1 MANENSVIGSN
12 TVRQF
17 YRGTIAGNSPNDPTM
32 MRDEP
37 AYNVINDWLHPQI
50 KERRQ
55 MQEQLEMDYYSPQAK
70 MEGLI
75 AAGVNPLTA
84 AAGVAGAGSS
94 AAPQPSTTTNPIGDI
109 AGAAG
114 AIAGGYQALAGGKAT
129 LDKLAPEISEIE
141 SSAKANLAKAGL
153 DDANSQAVLT
163 DNKYR
168 EDNWKAELAI
178 KRQTYKNMQ
187 QELTNMKATHREI
200 LAHCDEMISQI
211 ELNGSQKDYYDSMNL
226 KINEDLR
233 WQKQLNDWRIAN
245 RLFITESGVDGY
257 IFNMLYNE
265 APFGDVEAFFN
276 AFYDYCEKRSYAS
289 NKGLYSADEDTAYN
303 RAHNQSK
310 GVYDSDPFQKQ
321 VRDAYDSLDRA
332 YEQYEQVIDLRSQL
346 DDKYKAGEISED
358 KYKELSKG
366 LEQLRKNS
374 QDTIDELE
382 KALNKASYSFGHSS
396 FKQDLLRSLMSV
408 GIIFTPKGPGPSA
421 IKGFGR

>member
-1 MANENSVIGSN
+1 MANENGVIGSN

-37 AYNVINDWLHPQI
+37 SYNVINDWLHPQI

-141 SSAKANLAKAGL
+141 SSAKANLSKAGL
-153 DDANSQAVLT
+153 DDANTQAVLT

-178 KRQTYKNMQ
+178 KRQTYQNMQ

-226 KINEDLR
+226 KIQEDLR

-276 AFYDYCEKRSYAS
+276 AFYDYCEKRAYAEQKGTSRAERSY
-289 NKGLYSADEDTAYN
+289 GT
-303 RAHNQSK
+303 SK
-310 GVYDSDPFQKQ
+310 SPWELG
-321 VRDAYDSLDRA
+321 
-332 YEQYEQVIDLRSQL
+332 
-346 DDKYKAGEISED
+346 DKYLHRFVNWIND
-358 KYKELSKG
+358 TYKEDPEIAK
-366 LEQLRKNS
+366 EQISDISARLQTEHPNW
-374 QDTIDELE
+374 DLNDVLAELKRMGFSSDMI
-382 KALNKASYSFGHSS
+382 KAAFGY
-396 FKQDLLRSLMSV
+396 
-408 GIIFTPKGPGPSA
+408 
-421 IKGFGR
+421 